1 MKLSVH
7 GRRVLATVSALV
19 LLVAM
24 IPLSTLTL
32 SALQTKAGRED
43 LLAEHGGFDS
53 ASDFGTGKFW
63 YPEGNNTA
71 EAVRSE
77 TEGQNGSGALKLT
90 RDGSG
95 QAFVYATVSVT
106 PGEEYTLS
114 YYKKTTARLVAYI
127 TVRDNG
133 STAIERQDA
142 AMNEYADWTRMTLS
156 FTAPTSG
163 KIRID
168 IGLNAGTGTALFD
181 SFSLVSRTETT
192 GSYLFNG
199 DFEQENHTANWNGIT
214 GDDLTAIDAT
224 GGLDGSA
231 ALKIKNGGAT
241 VYSNK
246 IDVTPDTAYT
256 FSLWRKKDAPVQ
268 AYVQVFEF
276 DAAGNLLGA
285 PSTGRNYLTG
295 TGTASDWQQYTFT
308 HTMQSK
314 TASMRLQILANAGS
328 GAAWF
333 DDITVTTS
341 FKATEIPA
349 SALTLSESKAENGVS
364 TFTFAVNGV
373 TLPQSE
379 TALVNADPLQKL
391 VTKDYRYLFGATVD
405 TADRTDL
412 KLVADGDSLTLQFAD
427 NDQSV
432 YAVQKNAKK
441 IVLPAETTFLDPTDV
456 AKGYRLA
463 EAVILYRNA
472 DGWSTTCKHSYDSY
486 QRTTEPTC
494 AREGTE
500 KLTCSLCGYEN
511 TRNVEKDA
519 TAHGDKLHAVT
530 AEPATCTETGI
541 AAHWHCDGCGNNYSD
556 EAGTVKLNDVTEPI
570 NATAHGDKLHAVTAE
585 PATCTETGIAAHW
598 HCDGCGNDY
607 SDAAGTMKLDDVTE
621 PINATAHG
629 DKLHAV
635 SAVAATCTETGIV
648 AHWHCDG
655 CGNNYS
661 DEAGTVK
668 LNDVTEP
675 INATAH
681 GDKLHAV
688 SAVAA
693 TCAETGIM
701 AHWHCDGCGNNYSDA
716 AGTVKLNDVTE
727 PIDATAHG
735 EHLKMVNAVEA
746 THETSGNILYY
757 HCEECDRYFRDAAA
771 TEEITKAD
779 TVIPHGE
786 HTYADKWS
794 VDTENHWKECTC
806 GSKTAL
812 GKHTFGAWTV
822 TKQPT
827 ATEKGER
834 ECVCTVC
841 GTPMR
846 EELPTVENK
855 PSATPSEKPNDETPT
870 TGVSTLPTV
879 LAVVFAGV
887 AFLAMCGTRRRK
899 QA

>member
-19 LLVAM
+19 LLAAM

-32 SALQTKAGRED
+32 SALQTKEGRED

-53 ASDFGTGKFW
+53 ADDFGTGKFW

-71 EAVRSE
+71 EAERSE

-95 QAFVYATVSVT
+95 QAFVYATISVT
-106 PGEEYTLS
+106 PGEEYTLT
-114 YYKKTTARLVAYI
+114 YYKKTTARLVSYI

-168 IGLNAGTGTALFD
+168 IGLNAGTGSALFD

-199 DFEQENHTANWNGIT
+199 DFEQANAKANWNGIT
-214 GDDLTAIDAT
+214 GDDLAAIDAT

-412 KLVADGDSLTLQFAD
+412 KLIGSGDSLMLQFAD

-456 AKGYRLA
+456 AKGYRLT

-486 QRTTEPTC
+486 HSVSDASNPL
-494 AREGTE
+494 GVS
-500 KLTCSLCGYEN
+500 KFVCSLCGYED
-511 TRNVEKDA
+511 TKPLEAAPTAKGASIRTEGVQGLRFGAELKKITPADGYALTGYGIVLLAEEKYTGGELVKGTPGAVYSEGGLVGDETDA
-519 TAHGDKLHAVT
+519 ESLTFDVTVVNFKPSQYDKNIMARAYAV
-530 AEPATCTETGI
+530 
-541 AAHWHCDGCGNNYSD
+541 YSD
-556 EAGTVKLNDVTEPI
+556 GENEVLVYADYDGLPGSDEESGAFVCSI
-570 NATAHGDKLHAVTAE
+570 RS
-585 PATCTETGIAAHW
+585 IA
-598 HCDGCGNDY
+598 
-607 SDAAGTMKLDDVTE
+607 DAAG
-621 PINATAHG
+621 I
-629 DKLHAV
+629 
-635 SAVAATCTETGIV
+635 
-648 AHWHCDG
+648 
-655 CGNNYS
+655 
-661 DEAGTVK
+661 
-668 LNDVTEP
+668 
-675 INATAH
+675 
-681 GDKLHAV
+681 
-688 SAVAA
+688 
-693 TCAETGIM
+693 
-701 AHWHCDGCGNNYSDA
+701 
-716 AGTVKLNDVTE
+716 
-727 PIDATAHG
+727 
-735 EHLKMVNAVEA
+735 
-746 THETSGNILYY
+746 
-757 HCEECDRYFRDAAA
+757 
-771 TEEITKAD
+771 
-779 TVIPHGE
+779 
-786 HTYADKWS
+786 
-794 VDTENHWKECTC
+794 
-806 GSKTAL
+806 
-812 GKHTFGAWTV
+812 
-822 TKQPT
+822 
-827 ATEKGER
+827 
-834 ECVCTVC
+834 
-841 GTPMR
+841 
-846 EELPTVENK
+846 EL
-855 PSATPSEKPNDETPT
+855 
-870 TGVSTLPTV
+870 
-879 LAVVFAGV
+879 
-887 AFLAMCGTRRRK
+887 
-899 QA
+899 

>member
-1 MKLSVH
+1 MKMSVH
-7 GRRVLATVSALV
+7 GRRVLATVSALM
-19 LLVAM
+19 LLAAM

-32 SALQTKAGRED
+32 SALQAKTGKTD

-53 ASDFGTGKFW
+53 ADDFGTGKFW
-63 YPEGNNTA
+63 YPEGNNTE
-71 EAVRSE
+71 EAVWAE
-77 TEGQNGSGALKLT
+77 TEGRNGSGALKLT
-90 RDGSG
+90 RNNKG
-95 QAFVYATVSVT
+95 QAFVYATVSVV
-106 PGEEYTLS
+106 PGEEYTLT

-142 AMNEYADWTRMTLS
+142 VMNEYPDWTQMALS
-156 FTAPTSG
+156 FTAPASG

-168 IGLNAGTGTALFD
+168 IGLNAGTGSALFD
-181 SFSLVSRTETT
+181 GFSLVGSTETT

-199 DFEQENHTANWNGIT
+199 DFEQGDHTANWFSVT

-224 GGLDGSA
+224 GGRNGSA
-231 ALKIKNGGAT
+231 ALRLKKGSAT
-241 VYSNK
+241 VYSNR
-246 IDVTPDTAYT
+246 IDVTADTTYS
-256 FSLWRKKDAPVQ
+256 FSLWRRKDAPVQ

-276 DAAGNLLGA
+276 DAAGNVLA
-285 PSTGRNYLTG
+285 PPPTGRNYLTG
-295 TGTASDWQQYTFT
+295 LGTASDWQQYTFT
-308 HTMQSK
+308 HKTQSK
-314 TASMRLQILANAGS
+314 TATLRLQILANAGD
-328 GAAWF
+328 GTAWI
-333 DDITVTTS
+333 DDITMTTS

-349 SALTLSESKAENGVS
+349 SVLTLSESKAENGMS
-364 TFTFAVNGV
+364 TFTFAVSGV
-373 TLPQSE
+373 TLPQGE
-379 TALVNADPLQKL
+379 AALVNADPVQRL
-391 VTKDYRYLFGATVD
+391 VTKDYRYLFGAKVD
-405 TADRTDL
+405 IADRTDL
-412 KLVADGDSLTLQFAD
+412 KLIGGGDKLTLRFAD
-427 NDQSV
+427 SDQTV

-441 IVLPAETTFLDPTDV
+441 LVLPAETTFLDPTDV
-456 AKGYRLA
+456 SKGYRLT

-472 DGWSTTCKHSYDSY
+472 DGWSATCKHSYDSY
-486 QRTTEPTC
+486 QRMTEPTC
-494 AREGTE
+494 AGEGTE

-511 TRNVEKDA
+511 IRNVEKDV
-519 TAHGDKLHAVT
+519 TAHGDRLHAVP
-530 AEPATCTETGI
+530 AVAATCTETGI
-541 AAHWHCDGCGNNYSD
+541 
-556 EAGTVKLNDVTEPI
+556 V
-570 NATAHGDKLHAVTAE
+570 
-585 PATCTETGIAAHW
+585 AHW

-607 SDAAGTMKLDDVTE
+607 SDAAGTVKLDDVTE
-621 PINATAHG
+621 PIDATAHG

-655 CGNNYS
+655 CGNDYS
-661 DEAGTVK
+661 DAAGTVK
-668 LNDVTEP
+668 LDDVTEP
-675 INATAH
+675 IDATAH

-688 SAVAA
+688 PAVAA
-693 TCAETGIM
+693 TCTETGIV
-701 AHWHCDGCGNNYSDA
+701 AHWHCDGCGSDYSDA
-716 AGTVKLNDVTE
+716 AGTVKLDDVTE

-735 EHLKMVNAVEA
+735 ERLKMVNATEA
-746 THETSGNILYY
+746 THEESGNILYY
-757 HCEECDRYFRDAAA
+757 HCEECGRVFRDAEA

-846 EELPTVENK
+846 EELPTVENA
-855 PSATPSEKPNDETPT
+855 PSVTPSEKPNDETPA
-870 TGVSTLPTV
+870 TGESTLPTV
-879 LAVVFAGV
+879 LAVVFAGI
-887 AFLAMCGTRRRK
+887 AFLAMCGARRRK

>member
-19 LLVAM
+19 LLAAM

-32 SALQTKAGRED
+32 SALQAKMGKTD

-53 ASDFGTGKFW
+53 ADDFGTGKFW

-95 QAFVYATVSVT
+95 QQAFVYATVSVV
-106 PGEEYTLS
+106 PGEEYTLT
-114 YYKKTTARLVAYI
+114 YYKKTTARLVSYI
-127 TVRDNG
+127 TVRDG
-133 STAIERQDA
+133 APMTAIERQDA
-142 AMNEYADWTRMTLS
+142 VMNEYSDWTRMELS
-156 FTAPTSG
+156 FTAPASG

-168 IGLNAGTGTALFD
+168 IGLNAGTGSALFD
-181 SFSLVSRTETT
+181 SFSLVGSTETT

-199 DFEQENHTANWNGIT
+199 DFEQENHTANWFSVT

-224 GGLDGSA
+224 GGRNGSA
-231 ALKIKNGGAT
+231 ALCLKKSTVT
-241 VYSNK
+241 VYSNR
-246 IDVTPDTAYT
+246 IDVTADTTYS

-268 AYVQVFEF
+268 AYAQVFEF
-276 DAAGNLLGA
+276 DAAGNVLQA
-285 PSTGRNYLTG
+285 PPTGRNYLTG
-295 TGTASDWQQYTFT
+295 KGTASDWQQYTFT

-314 TASMRLQILANAGS
+314 TASMRLQILANDGD
-328 GAAWF
+328 GTAWF
-333 DDITVTTS
+333 DDITMTTS

-349 SALTLSESKAENGVS
+349 SALTLVESKAENGMS
-364 TFTFAVNGV
+364 TFTFAVSGV
-373 TLPQSE
+373 TLPQGE
-379 TALVNADPLQKL
+379 AALVNADPVQRL
-391 VTKDYRYLFGATVD
+391 VTKDYRCLFGAKVD
-405 TADRTDL
+405 IADRTDL
-412 KLVADGDSLTLQFAD
+412 KLIGGGDTLTLQFAD
-427 NDQSV
+427 SDQTV

-456 AKGYRLA
+456 SKGYRLT
-463 EAVILYRNA
+463 EAIILYRNA
-472 DGWSTTCKHSYDSY
+472 DGWSATCKHNYDSY
-486 QRTTEPTC
+486 QRITEPTC
-494 AREGTE
+494 VREGTE

-519 TAHGDKLHAVT
+519 TAHGDKLHAV
-530 AEPATCTETGI
+530 ADDPATCTETGI
-541 AAHWHCDGCGNNYSD
+541 VAHWHCDGCGNNYSD
-556 EAGTVKLNDVTEPI
+556 AAGTVKLHDVTEPI
-570 NATAHGDKLHAVTAE
+570 NATAHGDKLQ
-585 PATCTETGIAAHW
+585 
-598 HCDGCGNDY
+598 
-607 SDAAGTMKLDDVTE
+607 
-621 PINATAHG
+621 
-629 DKLHAV
+629 AV

-655 CGNNYS
+655 CGNDYS
-661 DEAGTVK
+661 DAAGTVK
-668 LNDVTEP
+668 LDDVTEP

-681 GDKLHAV
+681 G
-688 SAVAA
+688 
-693 TCAETGIM
+693 ER
-701 AHWHCDGCGNNYSDA
+701 
-716 AGTVKLNDVTE
+716 
-727 PIDATAHG
+727 
-735 EHLKMVNAVEA
+735 LKMVNATEA
-746 THETSGNILYY
+746 THEESGNILYY
-757 HCEECDRYFRDAAA
+757 HCEECGRYFRDAEA

-786 HTYADKWS
+786 HIYADKWS

-806 GSKTAL
+806 GSRTAL
-812 GKHTFGAWTV
+812 GKHTFGAWAV

-846 EELPTVENK
+846 EELPTVENT
-855 PSATPSEKPNDETPT
+855 PSVTPSEKPSNETPA
-870 TGVSTLPTV
+870 TGQSTLPTV
-879 LAVVFAGV
+879 LAVVFAGI
-887 AFLAMCGTRRRK
+887 AFLAMCGARRRK

>member
-19 LLVAM
+19 LLAAM

-32 SALQTKAGRED
+32 SALQAKMGKTD

-53 ASDFGTGKFW
+53 ADDFGTGKFW

-95 QAFVYATVSVT
+95 QQAFVYATASVV
-106 PGEEYTLS
+106 PGEEYTLT

-133 STAIERQDA
+133 STTIERQDA
-142 AMNEYADWTRMTLS
+142 VMNEYPDWTRMELS
-156 FTAPTSG
+156 FTAPASG

-181 SFSLVSRTETT
+181 SFSLVGSTETT

-199 DFEQENHTANWNGIT
+199 DFEQDNHTANWFSVT

-224 GGLDGSA
+224 GGRNGGA
-231 ALKIKNGGAT
+231 ALRLKKGSAT
-241 VYSNK
+241 VYSNR
-246 IDVTPDTAYT
+246 IDVTADTTYS

-276 DAAGNLLGA
+276 DAAGNVLQA
-285 PSTGRNYLTG
+285 PPTGRNYLTG
-295 TGTASDWQQYTFT
+295 KGTASDWQQYTFT

-314 TASMRLQILANAGS
+314 TASMRLQILANDGD
-328 GAAWF
+328 GTAWF
-333 DDITVTTS
+333 DDIIVTTS

-349 SALTLSESKAENGVS
+349 SALTLSESKAENGMS
-364 TFTFAVNGV
+364 TFTFAVSGV
-373 TLPQSE
+373 TLPQGE
-379 TALVNADPLQKL
+379 AALVNADPVQRL
-391 VTKDYRYLFGATVD
+391 VTKDYRCLFGAKVD
-405 TADRTDL
+405 IADRTDL
-412 KLVADGDSLTLQFAD
+412 KLIGGGDTLTLQFAD
-427 NDQSV
+427 SDQTV

-456 AKGYRLA
+456 SKGYRLT
-463 EAVILYRNA
+463 EAIVLYRNA
-472 DGWSTTCKHSYDSY
+472 DGWSASCKHSYDSY
-486 QRTTEPTC
+486 QRITEPTC
-494 AREGTE
+494 VREGTE

-519 TAHGDKLHAVT
+519 TAHGDKLHAV
-530 AEPATCTETGI
+530 AAVPATCEETGI
-541 AAHWHCDGCGNNYSD
+541 VAHWHCDGCGNNYSD
-556 EAGTVKLNDVTEPI
+556 AAGTVKLNDVIEPI
-570 NATAHGDKLHAVTAE
+570 NATAHGDKLQ
-585 PATCTETGIAAHW
+585 
-598 HCDGCGNDY
+598 
-607 SDAAGTMKLDDVTE
+607 
-621 PINATAHG
+621 
-629 DKLHAV
+629 AV

-661 DEAGTVK
+661 DAAGTVK
-668 LNDVTEP
+668 LHDVTEP

-681 GDKLHAV
+681 GDKLHTV

-693 TCAETGIM
+693 TCTETGIV

-716 AGTVKLNDVTE
+716 TGTVRLHDVTE
-727 PIDATAHG
+727 PINATAHG
-735 EHLKMVNAVEA
+735 ERLKMVNATEA
-746 THETSGNILYY
+746 THEESGNILYY
-757 HCEECDRYFRDAAA
+757 HCEECGRYFRDAEA

-786 HTYADKWS
+786 HIYADKWS

-806 GSKTAL
+806 GSRTAL
-812 GKHTFGAWTV
+812 GKHTFGAWAV

-846 EELPTVENK
+846 EELPTVENT
-855 PSATPSEKPNDETPT
+855 PSVTPSEKPNNETPA
-870 TGVSTLPTV
+870 TGQSTLPTV
-879 LAVVFAGV
+879 LAVVFAGI
-887 AFLAMCGTRRRK
+887 AFLVMCGGRRRK